1 MKKIIAKNEKLIQLH
16 AAKNHVANTALTQ
29 ARSLILDFMPIA
41 NEEEFS
47 KSWINYVRQYIAKD
61 KLLKHLDS
69 NSLFNFNRLIFLEK
83 RYKEYY
89 CDPSNTC
96 YDYIATK
103 EEHLIILEYCKQLCT
118 LLNTHPQ
125 ALMASQH
132 GIKIPLLRNEGNL
145 FVPDLEEILL

>member
-1 MKKIIAKNEKLIQLH
+1 MKKTIAKNERLINLH
-16 AAKNHVANTALTQ
+16 AAKNKVAEAAQ
-29 ARSLILDFMPIA
+29 AEARSLVEEFMPIA
-41 NEEEFS
+41 SEEEFS

-69 NSLFNFNRLIFLEK
+69 SSVFNFNRLIFLEN

-125 ALMASQH
+125 ALIASQH
-132 GIKIPLLRNEGNL
+132 GIKIPLLRNEGNF
-145 FVPDLEEILL
+145 FVPDLEEILQ

>member
-1 MKKIIAKNEKLIQLH
+1 MKKIIAKNERLIKLH
-16 AAKNHVANTALTQ
+16 AAKNHVAEA
-29 ARSLILDFMPIA
+29 ARLEAKSLVLEFMPIA
-41 NEEEFS
+41 SEEEFS

-69 NSLFNFNRLIFLEK
+69 SSIFNFNRLIFLEK
-83 RYKEYY
+83 RYKEYF

-103 EEHLIILEYCKQLCT
+103 EEQLIVLEYCKQLCT

-125 ALMASQH
+125 HLLNSAYK
-132 GIKIPLLRNEGNL
+132 INIPLLQREGNL
-145 FVPDLEEILL
+145 FEPNLDEILQ

>member
-1 MKKIIAKNEKLIQLH
+1 MKKIIAKNERLIKLH
-16 AAKNHVANTALTQ
+16 AAKNKVAEAAEAE
-29 ARSLILDFMPIA
+29 ARSLVLAFMPIT
-41 NEEEFS
+41 NEEDFS

-69 NSLFNFNRLIFLEK
+69 NSLFNFNRLTFLQQ

-103 EEHLIILEYCKQLCT
+103 EEQLIVLEYCKQLCT

-125 ALMASQH
+125 PLSAAYK
-132 GIKIPLLRNEGNL
+132 INIPLLQMDGNL
-145 FVPDLEEILL
+145 FEPNLEEILQ

>member
-1 MKKIIAKNEKLIQLH
+1 MKKTIAKNERLINLH
-16 AAKNHVANTALTQ
+16 AAKNKVAEVSLSE
-29 ARSLILDFMPIA
+29 ARSLVLDFMPIA
-41 NEEEFS
+41 NEEEFL
-47 KSWINYVRQYIAKD
+47 KGWTAYVRQYIAKD

-69 NSLFNFNRLIFLEK
+69 SSVFNFNRLIFLEN

-125 ALMASQH
+125 PLLSAAFR
-132 GIKIPLLRNEGNL
+132 INIPLLQREGDL
-145 FVPDLEEILL
+145 FEPNLEEILQ

>member
-1 MKKIIAKNEKLIQLH
+1 MKKTIAKNERLINLH
-16 AAKNHVANTALTQ
+16 AAKNKVAEVSLSE
-29 ARSLILDFMPIA
+29 ARSLVLDFMPIA
-41 NEEEFS
+41 NEEEFL
-47 KSWINYVRQYIAKD
+47 KGWTAYVRQYIAKD

-69 NSLFNFNRLIFLEK
+69 SSVFNFNRLIFLEN

-125 ALMASQH
+125 ALIAAH
-132 GIKIPLLRNEGNL
+132 YRIKIPLLRNEGNL
-145 FVPDLEEILL
+145 FVPDLEEILQ